1 MLLTSTPSAFFSL
14 GLTPLLFRVLL
25 SPHLSVYLPV
35 PPALPFRNLVMAVLD
50 AFVLALPDVQFR
62 LTFQLETNISM
73 IGWVINKQIDSQFIC
88 FLL

>member
-1 MLLTSTPSAFFSL
+1 
-14 GLTPLLFRVLL
+14 
-25 SPHLSVYLPV
+25 
-35 PPALPFRNLVMAVLD
+35 MAVLD